1 MAETN
6 KHYAI
11 ISNRDVAYN
20 KVLERNCLF
29 NFQIKTADAILLHKY
44 NDRIN
49 SCIEEYNIHVRRRKL
64 K

>member
-1 MAETN
+1 MGETN

-11 ISNRDVAYN
+11 ISNKDVAYN

-29 NFQIKTADAILLHKY
+29 NFQIKTADAILLHRC
-44 NDRIN
+44 NNRIDG
-49 SCIEEYNIHVRRRKL
+49 CIEEYNIHVKRRKL